1 MSRAGVSSPASADV
15 VYRSQVRVVPG
26 EAKLKLVYLPHEVQP
41 VPMGVHG
48 PIAAHY
54 EIQEGTFTPHAA
66 TLDYIVGAAAACL
79 MGTFN
84 GALQARHIATD
95 NGRLT
100 GAGSCTAPRLVLNHA
115 VTSSIARATPA
126 HASTKTTRGA
136 MGQYAND
143 RRHHGRAARCC
154 SAAKTRACSVR
165 GAASAGCSRQARPT
179 SCSSRAWSS
188 VVSFMMATA
197 WNEHR

>member
-1 MSRAGVSSPASADV
+1 VL
-15 VYRSQVRVVPG
+15 G
-26 EAKLKLVYLPHEVQP
+26 EAKLKLVHLPHEVQP

-84 GALQARHIATD
+84 GALQVRHIATD

-100 GAGSCTAPRLVLNHA
+100 GEAIGEIEVEDGVLVIRRIRLL
-115 VTSSIARATPA
+115 IRLRAE
-126 HASTKTTRGA
+126 
-136 MGQYAND
+136 
-143 RRHHGRAARCC
+143 AARRE
-154 SAAKTRACSVR
+154 TVERLIGVYE
-165 GAASAGCSRQARPT
+165 SRCPVYRSLRNAIDI
-179 SCSSRAWSS
+179 S
-188 VVSFMMATA
+188 TA
-197 WNEHR
+197 LEFEPADID